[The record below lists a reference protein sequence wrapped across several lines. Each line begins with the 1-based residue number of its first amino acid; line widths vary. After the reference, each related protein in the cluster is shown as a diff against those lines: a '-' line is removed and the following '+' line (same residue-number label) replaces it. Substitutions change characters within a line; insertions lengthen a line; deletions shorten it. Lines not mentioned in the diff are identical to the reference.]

1 MFPILAPKARRPS
14 EIEEQ
19 QQSDNAS
26 KSLPNETTSS
36 AAERYFQAPELPKLR
51 AIVFAEFDNDIG
63 RVLRFQIPC
72 QVFDKQRF
80 ESISSAIIPSEE
92 MRDRMIT
99 VNMFENKII
108 GYPIGM
114 KDKRYPREILIFNMC
129 FVISRQVECDWVYE
143 PLVQKCAEYLVEL
156 EKERSFISEEKLR
169 LPVLMREIFLGLNN
183 KGECFYTVTERTT
196 IYLKLFSNSRG
207 VEPPLVSPFSVPIFT
222 RIPPPTSQSQLERM
236 DVLSQ
241 KICPQIDGIRCVKDI
256 ACVVR
261 IDTDL
266 VARCIRNLCFYGCI
280 RLLPMFLYFNCY
292 VPTKK
297 IRYFIESPGI
307 VERCQRF
314 SILDSNAPITRP
326 SDIFRLYLGLK
337 HGATLHNWF
346 LLMSPRQLNI
356 DERKLIQFGVY
367 HGFIRKLDIY
377 PVALHED
384 GTKIAAAC
392 TGEYSLDDLAL
403 RYVCSPVEL
412 HRKLSLNGNFQFIF
426 R

>member
-99 VNMFENKII
+99 VNTMFENKII

-156 EKERSFISEEKLR
+156 ERVGEK
-169 LPVLMREIFLGLNN
+169 
-183 KGECFYTVTERTT
+183 
-196 IYLKLFSNSRG
+196 
-207 VEPPLVSPFSVPIFT
+207 
-222 RIPPPTSQSQLERM
+222 
-236 DVLSQ
+236 
-241 KICPQIDGIRCVKDI
+241 
-256 ACVVR
+256 
-261 IDTDL
+261 
-266 VARCIRNLCFYGCI
+266 
-280 RLLPMFLYFNCY
+280 
-292 VPTKK
+292 
-297 IRYFIESPGI
+297 
-307 VERCQRF
+307 
-314 SILDSNAPITRP
+314 
-326 SDIFRLYLGLK
+326 
-337 HGATLHNWF
+337 
-346 LLMSPRQLNI
+346 
-356 DERKLIQFGVY
+356 
-367 HGFIRKLDIY
+367 
-377 PVALHED
+377 
-384 GTKIAAAC
+384 
-392 TGEYSLDDLAL
+392 
-403 RYVCSPVEL
+403 
-412 HRKLSLNGNFQFIF
+412 
-426 R
+426 

>member
-63 RVLRFQIPC
+63 RVLRFQ
-72 QVFDKQRF
+72 VFLVKFFDKQRF

-156 EKERSFISEEKLR
+156 EKVNDHSFPKKKLR

-241 KICPQIDGIRCVKDI
+241 KNGIRCVKDI

-292 VPTKK
+292 VPTK
-297 IRYFIESPGI
+297 
-307 VERCQRF
+307 
-314 SILDSNAPITRP
+314 
-326 SDIFRLYLGLK
+326 
-337 HGATLHNWF
+337 
-346 LLMSPRQLNI
+346 
-356 DERKLIQFGVY
+356 
-367 HGFIRKLDIY
+367 
-377 PVALHED
+377 
-384 GTKIAAAC
+384 
-392 TGEYSLDDLAL
+392 
-403 RYVCSPVEL
+403 
-412 HRKLSLNGNFQFIF
+412 
-426 R
+426 